1 MDTSKLNFIE
11 ESGLM
16 LEQLGMTRM
25 AGRVFGYL
33 MVCDE
38 DQVSFDDIRATLK
51 ASKGSISTTTKQLVY
66 SRLVEQVSIP
76 GDRKTYFRIS
86 RKKAGGML
94 KERLKLFTV
103 FSELLSRG
111 LTLKNRNDE
120 VSDWLLEVSTFY
132 RWVGAEFDQIIDK
145 WEANK
150 AEIIENTRSEK

>member
-1 MDTSKLNFIE
+1 MDTEKLNFIE
-11 ESGLM
+11 DSGLV
-16 LEQLGMTRM
+16 LERLGMTRM

-33 MVCDE
+33 MICDE
-38 DQVSFDDIRATLK
+38 DQVSFDAIRETLK
-51 ASKGSISTTTKQLVY
+51 ASKGSISATTRQLVN
-66 SRLVEQVSIP
+66 SGLVEQVSVP

-94 KERLKLFTV
+94 KERMKLFTV
-103 FSELLSRG
+103 FSELLTKG
-111 LTLKNRNDE
+111 LNLKQRDDE
-120 VSDWLLEVSTFY
+120 ISDWLLEVSTFY